1 MFAYIVVV
9 LVLSGLLTVLLAA
22 VERVLLRGRN
32 AVTATLPQ
40 RRPKPRPGR
49 ARLRAAHAGQPVRR
63 RHTAGGAP
71 CDRVGGDVRFDVRHP
86 VAGADDTVLVVQN
99 LSDPAYLFDLRVTAQ
114 AVFMAFVIGTAVGGG
129 IGLLLG
135 LVARGCGMIFEP
147 LIIML
152 NGIPKIVLYPV
163 LLPIFSLSGS
173 KVVMGVLFAL
183 FPVLINVSTGVQEIP
198 RVYWKLARSVQAN
211 PWQTLVHIIFPA
223 IRRPLLTGIRLAV
236 SLAVVGVVLS
246 EFFATR
252 RGSRTRGAAGVQPRR
267 LPVDGR
273 HHHAADHHLVRHLDC
288 LVAVGEANPLT
299 PRHV

>member
-1 MFAYIVVV
+1 MTTTVSTPQGTAAGTEPVTPRRFSWRSVLASQLVGASLLAVVV
-9 LVLSGLLTVLLAA
+9 VVAWEVVSGLTFVIPSPAQTLTVLFA
-22 VERVLLRGRN
+22 
-32 AVTATLPQ
+32 
-40 RRPKPRPGR
+40 
-49 ARLRAAHAGQPVRR
+49 
-63 RHTAGGAP
+63 
-71 CDRVGGDVRFDVRHP
+71 
-86 VAGADDTVLVVQN
+86 N

-114 AVFMAFVIGTAVGGG
+114 SVLMAFVIGTAVGGS

-135 LVARGCGMIFEP
+135 LFQTLRTLFEP
-147 LIIML
+147 LIIAL

-198 RVYWKLARSVQAN
+198 KVYWKLARSVRAN
-211 PWQTLVHIIFPA
+211 AWQTLTHIIFPA

-252 RGSRTRGAAGVQPRR
+252 RGLGRVVLQAYSHGDYSSMVATIMLLITISFGISIALWQWEKR
-267 LPVDGR
+267 L
-273 HHHAADHHLVRHLDC
+273 H
-288 LVAVGEANPLT
+288 
-299 PRHV
+299 

>member
-1 MFAYIVVV
+1 
-9 LVLSGLLTVLLAA
+9 
-22 VERVLLRGRN
+22 
-32 AVTATLPQ
+32 
-40 RRPKPRPGR
+40 
-49 ARLRAAHAGQPVRR
+49 
-63 RHTAGGAP
+63 
-71 CDRVGGDVRFDVRHP
+71 
-86 VAGADDTVLVVQN
+86 
-99 LSDPAYLFDLRVTAQ
+99 
-114 AVFMAFVIGTAVGGG
+114 MAFVIGTAVGGG

-135 LVARGCGMIFEP
+135 LSTRLRIILEP

-198 RVYWKLARSVQAN
+198 RVYWKLARSVRAN
-211 PWQTLVHIIFPA
+211 AWQTLVHIIFPA

-252 RGSRTRGAAGVQPRR
+252 RG
-267 LPVDGR
+267 LGR
-273 HHHAADHHLVRHLDC
+273 VVLQAYSHGDYPSM
-288 LVAVGEANPLT
+288 VATIMLLITISFGISIALWQWEK
-299 PRHV
+299 RIH

>member
-1 MFAYIVVV
+1 M
-9 LVLSGLLTVLLAA
+9 
-22 VERVLLRGRN
+22 
-32 AVTATLPQ
+32 TATLPG
-40 RRPKPRPGR
+40 PTEAEIAAPPRFS
-49 ARLRAAHAGQPVRR
+49 ARSVLASQSFGAGV
-63 RHTAGGAP
+63 
-71 CDRVGGDVRFDVRHP
+71 
-86 VAGADDTVLVVQN
+86 VAVLVVIAWQVMSGLTFVIPSPAQTITVLFDN
-99 LSDPAYLFDLRVTAQ
+99 LADPAYLFDLRVTAQ
-114 AVFMAFVIGTAVGGG
+114 SVALAFVIGTVVGGG

-135 LVARGCGMIFEP
+135 LSSALRTIFEP

-198 RVYWKLARSVQAN
+198 KVYWKLARSVRAN
-211 PWQTLVHIIFPA
+211 AWQMLTHIIFPA

-252 RGSRTRGAAGVQPRR
+252 RG
-267 LPVDGR
+267 LGR
-273 HHHAADHHLVRHLDC
+273 VVLQAYSHGDYPSM
-288 LVAVGEANPLT
+288 VATIMLLITISFAISIALWQWEK
-299 PRHV
+299 RIH